1 MTMKHAAPLFATAL
15 LLSGCAG
22 VKSFTAFEPATPPDY
37 TGPTA
42 NVADRVVAVSPQRL
56 HVFEMTEVD
65 GRRLSSSSMASA
77 RAGQGTGMTLTPVA
91 LTNELPLAPLRVRI
105 QAATQYASP
114 LVSMS
119 NPSCRTVGEVS
130 FTPQPGQRYTVNG
143 RIEAKACEV
152 WIEDLA
158 TGQAVTEKL
167 VGPGTDR

>member
-1 MTMKHAAPLFATAL
+1 MTTKHTASLLATAL
-15 LLSGCAG
+15 LLSGCTSH
-22 VKSFTAFEPATPPDY
+22 KSFSAFEPATPPDY

-77 RAGQGTGMTLTPVA
+77 RAGQGTSMTLMPVA
-91 LTNELPLAPLRVRI
+91 LTNELPLRPARVRL

-119 NPSCRTVGEVS
+119 NPGCRTLGEVS
-130 FTPQPGQRYTVNG
+130 FTPQQGKRYAVNG
-143 RIEAKACEV
+143 RIEAQACEV
-152 WIEDLA
+152 WIEDA
-158 TGQAVTEKL
+158 TTGQAVTEKL
-167 VGPGTDR
+167 GGPGTDR

>member
-1 MTMKHAAPLFATAL
+1 MKHVASLLAAAL
-15 LLSGCAG
+15 VLSGCTS
-22 VKSFTAFEPATPPDY
+22 VKSFSAFEAATPPDY

-77 RAGQGTGMTLTPVA
+77 RAGQGAGMTLTPVT
-91 LTNELPLAPLRVRI
+91 LTNELPLAALRVRL

-114 LVSMS
+114 LVAMS

-130 FTPQPGQRYTVNG
+130 FTPQEGRRYAVNG
-143 RIEAKACEV
+143 RIEAQVCEV

-167 VGPGTDR
+167 GGPGTDR

>member
-1 MTMKHAAPLFATAL
+1 MKRIAFLWAATLV
-15 LLSGCAG
+15 LSGCTS
-22 VKSFTAFEPATPPDY
+22 VKSFSAFEPATPADY

-42 NVADRVVAVSPQRL
+42 NVADRVVAISAQRL

-77 RAGQGTGMTLTPVA
+77 RAGQGTAMTLTPVA
-91 LTNELPLAPLRVRI
+91 LTNELPLQPLRVRI

-130 FTPQPGQRYTVNG
+130 FTPQEGKRYAVGG

-152 WIEDLA
+152 WIEDA
-158 TGQAVTEKL
+158 GTGQAVTEKL
-167 VGPGTDR
+167 SGPGTDR